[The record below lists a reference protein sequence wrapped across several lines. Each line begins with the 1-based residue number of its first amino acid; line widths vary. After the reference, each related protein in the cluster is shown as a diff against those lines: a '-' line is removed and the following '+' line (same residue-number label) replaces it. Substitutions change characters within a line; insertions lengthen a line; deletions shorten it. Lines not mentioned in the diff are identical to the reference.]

1 MFIAPGG
8 LEFTQGYEF
17 MLSTLRGS
25 AVVYYITRITIT
37 AALIVLISE
46 LSKRSSF
53 VGALLA
59 SVPLVSVL
67 AILWL
72 YLDTG
77 NVTKVSELA
86 SSIFWLVL
94 PSLALFITL
103 PVLLAHG
110 FNFYLSLLT
119 AIGVTAMCYGLML
132 IVLRFY
138 GVQL

>member
-1 MFIAPGG
+1 M
-8 LEFTQGYEF
+8 
-17 MLSTLRGS
+17 
-25 AVVYYITRITIT
+25 VYYITKITIT

-53 VGALLA
+53 LGALLA

-77 NVTKVSELA
+77 DITKVSALA

-94 PSLALFITL
+94 PSLVLFITL
-103 PVLLAHG
+103 PVLLGHG
-110 FNFYLSLLT
+110 FNFYSSLLVSM
-119 AIGVTAMCYGLML
+119 GVTAMCYGLML

-138 GVQL
+138 GVEL